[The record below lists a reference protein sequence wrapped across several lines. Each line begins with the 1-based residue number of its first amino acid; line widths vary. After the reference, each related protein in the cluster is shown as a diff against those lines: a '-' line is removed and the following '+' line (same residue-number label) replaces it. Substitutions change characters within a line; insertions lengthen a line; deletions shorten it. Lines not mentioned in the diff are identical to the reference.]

1 MAPLV
6 PSVHIEEL
14 EIDAAALG
22 SGYALRFLETCQLL
36 AVDIAR
42 TLSHAGEMIESVGT
56 ALLRVELGLAQANA
70 IEVALPRLP
79 QDLLLGRANGV

>member
-1 MAPLV
+1 MNCMAIRFGDDIV
-6 PSVHIEEL
+6 V
-14 EIDAAALG
+14 IDAGLMFPEAELLG
-22 SGYALRFLETCQLL
+22 
-36 AVDIAR
+36 VDIAR

-79 QDLLLGRANGV
+79 QDLLLERPQSVRGR